1 MLAEGLGLYYEYDLS
16 MWAHMVCKINMLGA
30 WQLRVYSYIIDY
42 WSLLAPYDILNIHA
56 WIMVAEDVVL
66 YCIHNW
72 SMLVHTIYK
81 NICANNMSAEGLGLY
96 YGHDWSVLALK
107 GYNMYVHA

>member
-1 MLAEGLGLYYEYDLS
+1 MQNKHAWSMAAEGIQLYY
-16 MWAHMVCKINMLGA
+16 
-30 WQLRVYSYIIDY
+30 R
-42 WSLLAPYDILNIHA
+42 LLELVGPYDILNIHA

-81 NICANNMSAEGLGLY
+81 IY
-96 YGHDWSVLALK
+96 VLITCPLRVLVYIMDMI
-107 GYNMYVHA
+107 GVFWPLRGITCTYMLRVC